1 MLRSALQSA
10 ARRHCVQ
17 NSSLSVRQ
25 MSFFSKFTNQV
36 KEELAKLEKNEAIQE
51 VVKETAEKSKEAR
64 EEFEKRAKEQREAF
78 EAAMREVREQAEA
91 EANKSEYVKGAK
103 SKFFDPLNQAK
114 SKVLGDTSGAKETLV
129 ETFYE
134 VFGMGKKKS
143 VEETLTSSLS
153 EKKATKPVENTEDE
167 EAEPYSGTTAVV
179 VVKGEQSA
187 WDRIG
192 ARLKE
197 TPIIQGLLEA
207 ARLAAETKA
216 GQTLGSSAKVAK
228 DKLGDTAEDA
238 REYWETSQNPWVY
251 RLSSIYDG
259 LFGETAESIAIR
271 EIRRADPSF
280 NVEEWKD
287 QVADTV
293 VPFVLDAFLKGNS
306 RDLKKW
312 MGEAAYNT
320 VNMSIRERKADGLV
334 VDPNVLAIRDVTV
347 IALSAEDKQAPII
360 GIQLMAQQINCIRNR
375 EGEIIEGAE
384 DEIKANFYVFAFRR
398 EYDEEEMALRWK
410 IIEFGVIGS
419 VPYI

>member
-1 MLRSALQSA
+1 MLRHALLKTAA
-10 ARRHCVQ
+10 ARRHAPAR
-17 NSSLSVRQ
+17 SMSL
-25 MSFFSKFTNQV
+25 FSKFTEQV
-36 KEELAKLEKNEAIQE
+36 KEELAKLEKNEAVQE
-51 VVKETAEKSKEAR
+51 VVKETADKSKEAR
-64 EEFEKRAKEQREAF
+64 DEFEKRAKEKREAF
-78 EAAMREVREQAEA
+78 EAAMREVREQAAA
-91 EANKSEYVKGAK
+91 EAGKSEYVKEAK
-103 SKFFDPLNQAK
+103 SKFFDPLNSAT

-129 ETFYE
+129 ETFFE
-134 VFGMGKKKS
+134 VFGAGKKKS

-153 EKKATKPVENTEDE
+153 EKKVTKPVTDDDE
-167 EAEPYSGTTAVV
+167 EEAAPYSGPTAMVL
-179 VVKGEQSA
+179 VKGEQTA

-207 ARLAAETKA
+207 ARLAAKTKA
-216 GQTLGSSAKVAK
+216 GQTVGSGAKVAK
-228 DKLGDTAEDA
+228 DKIGDATEDV

-287 QVADTV
+287 NVAEAV

-312 MGEAAYNT
+312 MGEAAYST
-320 VNMSIRERKADGLV
+320 VNMAIRERKTDGLV

-347 IALSAEDKQAPII
+347 IALSAEDKQAPVI
-360 GIQLMAQQINCIRNR
+360 GLQLMAQQIHCIRNR

-398 EYDEEEMALRWK
+398 EYDEDEMALRWK
-410 IIEFGVIGS
+410 IVEFGVIGS

>member
-1 MLRSALQSA
+1 MLRQALKTAA
-10 ARRHCVQ
+10 ARRPPQ
-17 NSSLSVRQ
+17 ARS
-25 MSFFSKFTNQV
+25 MSFFSKFTEQV
-36 KEELAKLEKNEAIQE
+36 KEELAKLEKNEAVQE
-51 VVKETAEKSKEAR
+51 AVKETAEKSKEAR

-78 EAAMREVREQAEA
+78 EAAMREVREQAASEA
-91 EANKSEYVKGAK
+91 SKSEYVKEAK
-103 SKFFDPLNQAK
+103 SKFFDPLNQAT
-114 SKVLGDTSGAKETLV
+114 SKVLGDTSSTKETLV

-134 VFGMGKKKS
+134 VFGMSKKKT

-153 EKKATKPVENTEDE
+153 EKKVAKPVTDEEDE
-167 EAEPYSGTTAVV
+167 SAPYTGSTAMVL
-179 VVKGEQSA
+179 VKGEQTA

-207 ARLAAETKA
+207 ARLAAKTQA
-216 GQTLGSSAKVAK
+216 GQTVGSGAKAAK
-228 DKLGDTAEDA
+228 DKIGDATEDV

-287 QVADTV
+287 SVADTV

-312 MGEAAYNT
+312 MGEAAYST
-320 VNMSIRERKADGLV
+320 VNMAIRERKSDGLV

-347 IALSAEDKQAPII
+347 IALSAEDKQAPVI
-360 GIQLMAQQINCIRNR
+360 GIQLMAQQIHCIRNR

-410 IIEFGVIGS
+410 IVEFGVIGS

>member
-1 MLRSALQSA
+1 MLRHALLKTAA
-10 ARRHCVQ
+10 ARRMAPAR
-17 NSSLSVRQ
+17 S
-25 MSFFSKFTNQV
+25 MSFFSKFTEQV
-36 KEELAKLEKNEAIQE
+36 KEELAKLEKNEAVQE
-51 VVKETAEKSKEAR
+51 VVKETADKSKEAR
-64 EEFEKRAKEQREAF
+64 DEFEKRAKEKREAF
-78 EAAMREVREQAEA
+78 EAAMREVRDQAAAEA
-91 EANKSEYVKGAK
+91 GKSEYVKEAK
-103 SKFFDPLNQAK
+103 SKFSTRSTRRRDARRNLLRGLWRRQ
-114 SKVLGDTSGAKETLV
+114 
-129 ETFYE
+129 
-134 VFGMGKKKS
+134 KKS

-153 EKKATKPVENTEDE
+153 EKKVAKPVTDDDE
-167 EAEPYSGTTAVV
+167 EEAAPYTGPTAMVL
-179 VVKGEQSA
+179 VKGEQTA

-207 ARLAAETKA
+207 ARLAAKTKA
-216 GQTLGSSAKVAK
+216 GQTVGSGAKVAK
-228 DKLGDTAEDA
+228 DKIGDATEDV

-287 QVADTV
+287 NVAESV

-312 MGEAAYNT
+312 MGEAAYST
-320 VNMSIRERKADGLV
+320 VNMAIRERKTDGLV

-347 IALSAEDKQAPII
+347 IALSAEDKQAPVI
-360 GIQLMAQQINCIRNR
+360 GLQLMAQQIHCIRNR

-398 EYDEEEMALRWK
+398 EYDEDEMALRWK
-410 IIEFGVIGS
+410 IVEFGVIGS